1 MINDASTAF
10 NRFRDYPSLQQGLE
24 LGGELLVRA
33 SVVAA
38 RNGSTVSQDSYDPES
53 EAERGLTQESE
64 IESFSRLNNCWH
76 DDPNAYFRSLGY
88 VFYGYGGEAQVYLEG
103 DSYVHKVC
111 RIMQYDSP
119 QRFFDRICIEN
130 AICPEA
136 HLYVEGFGRNAQG
149 DFVVLL
155 RQRFFRQAS
164 AMSDEE
170 IELYMSSLGFCRYED
185 NYNAVKYL
193 SDKVVVEDMHT
204 GNIWKTP
211 EHNIVI
217 IDGFF
222 CLNIPGLGL
231 NGTFS
236 F

>member
-76 DDPNAYFRSLGY
+76 DDPNAYFRPLGY

-103 DSYVHKVC
+103 DSY
-111 RIMQYDSP
+111 
-119 QRFFDRICIEN
+119 
-130 AICPEA
+130 
-136 HLYVEGFGRNAQG
+136 
-149 DFVVLL
+149 
-155 RQRFFRQAS
+155 
-164 AMSDEE
+164 
-170 IELYMSSLGFCRYED
+170 
-185 NYNAVKYL
+185 L

-211 EHNIVI
+211 ENNIVI

>member
-1 MINDASTAF
+1 MSIKYA
-10 NRFRDYPSLQQGLE
+10 
-24 LGGELLVRA
+24 
-33 SVVAA
+33 
-38 RNGSTVSQDSYDPES
+38 
-53 EAERGLTQESE
+53 
-64 IESFSRLNNCWH
+64 
-76 DDPNAYFRSLGY
+76 
-88 VFYGYGGEAQVYLEG
+88 
-103 DSYVHKVC
+103 
-111 RIMQYDSP
+111 
-119 QRFFDRICIEN
+119 
-130 AICPEA
+130 CPEA

-185 NYNAVKYL
+185 NHNAVKYL
-193 SDKVVVEDMHT
+193 SDKVVVEDMHS

-211 EHNIVI
+211 ENNIVI